1 METLASDVPITKIMR
16 TKLLTARPE
25 SPVEDVLDLLKG
37 KHVGCVPIVDEAGR
51 ALGIITKLDVLE
63 TLGEN
68 RKSAREIM
76 MPFARSLEARGT
88 IAEAAEIMSSERIH
102 HVLVIADDRTLIGLV
117 SSLDIADWI
126 AKQGS

>member
-1 METLASDVPITKIMR
+1 MQTLASDVPITKIMR
-16 TKLLTARPE
+16 TKLLTARPD
-25 SPVEDVLDLLKG
+25 SPVEEVMDLLKG
-37 KHVGCVPIVDEAGR
+37 KHVGCVPILDEAGR

-68 RKSAREIM
+68 RRTAREIM

>member
-1 METLASDVPITKIMR
+1 MQTLASDVPITKIMR
-16 TKLLTARPE
+16 TKLLTARPD
-25 SPVEDVLDLLKG
+25 SPVEEVLDLLKG
-37 KHVGCVPIVDEAGR
+37 KHVGCVPILDEAGR

-68 RKSAREIM
+68 RRTAREIM